1 MANRFTTF
9 PESWWAYMPKP
20 SKLLSDDLKA
30 LEAIVA
36 AGGTPGGTEPT
47 VTDLTSIYNT
57 AKA

>member
-20 SKLLSDDLKA
+20 FKLLSDDLKA

-36 AGGTPGGTEPT
+36 AGGGENPPPGTTFAGIA
-47 VTDLTSIYNT
+47 DGS
-57 AKA
+57 A